1 MRSLQRAL
9 LAATLF
15 LLSVAAIPTASAA
28 NSVTNEFIS
37 NLNEQLL
44 YLAVPIAVLVEGI
57 LIYTVWRFRAN
68 GDDDGTEPEPTRENR
83 QLEITWTVATALVL
97 LFVGT
102 ASFTTL
108 AQPSVSSI
116 IDDPQSD
123 DGPPD
128 APADAVDVDIVAE
141 QWEFTFE
148 YPDENVTTSDALVLP
163 ENQSVYMYVTSTDVI
178 HSVHVPALGLKQD
191 AIPGETHLLRTTAT
205 EQGEYR
211 LYCAELCGQG
221 HPEML
226 STVRVVDEDEYESWL
241 EEQRSESSDDGN

>member
-1 MRSLQRAL
+1 MRSVQRAL
-9 LAATLF
+9 LATALG
-15 LLSVAAIPTASAA
+15 LLALAAIPTVTVAS
-28 NSVTNEFIS
+28 SVTNEFIR
-37 NLNEQLL
+37 NLNQQLL
-44 YLAVPIAVLVEGI
+44 YLAVPIAVLVELI

-68 GDDDGTEPEPTRENR
+68 GDDEKPQPTRENR
-83 QLEITWTVATALVL
+83 QLEITWTIATALVL

-123 DGPPD
+123 EGPPD
-128 APADAVDVDIVAE
+128 APEDAIDVDIVAE

-148 YPDENVTTSDALVLP
+148 YPDENVTTNEALVLP
-163 ENQSVYMYVTSTDVI
+163 ENQTVYMYVTSTDVV
-178 HSVHVPALGLKQD
+178 HSVHVPELGLKQD

-205 EQGEYR
+205 GEGEYR

-221 HPEML
+221 HAEML

-241 EEQRSESSDDGN
+241 EDQRSESNDDGE